1 MKTFILMAA
10 FVICL
15 TTNLSAQTKDRAEVN
30 ATVTESFSKHFNGAS
45 LIQWHKAKG
54 ASVAIFA
61 YKEGSWM
68 AYFSQDGKLLASA
81 KKIRDISQLPI
92 AVQESLATL
101 QRQGA
106 KKDNGPL
113 EIGFV
118 YEVLPTHGDTF
129 YYVPM
134 QNANQSLVASIS
146 ANGYASI
153 NKKENR
159 MPAAIDASNKSLLA
173 KKN

>member
-1 MKTFILMAA
+1 MAA

-15 TTNLSAQTKDRAEVN
+15 KTNLSAQNSADVN
-30 ATVTESFSKHFNGAS
+30 ASVAESFSKHFNSAS
-45 LIQWHKAKG
+45 LIQWQKAKG
-54 ASVAIFA
+54 TSVAIFS

-68 AYFSQDGKLLASA
+68 AYFSQDGKLLASV

-92 AVQESLATL
+92 AVQESLANL
-101 QRQGA
+101 KHQGA
-106 KKDNGPL
+106 RKDNGPL
-113 EIGFV
+113 EVGFV

-134 QNANQSLVASIS
+134 QNANQSLIASIS

-159 MPAAIDASNKSLLA
+159 IPRAIETNKSLLA